1 MHRLCA
7 LVLCF
12 SGLFTVLKAQDF
24 RIELSDTAIKTG
36 PSSYIVKVGDTV
48 TIPCH
53 IENLKKAN
61 VIWQY
66 SKSRIPETLTV
77 GIFNYRKDLRI
88 RVIVNSSEE
97 KEQSWDLEIR
107 RVRLDDE
114 GYYLCK
120 VMAEPESLKRAVY
133 LRVEAD
139 LDLSMAN
146 RVVNS
151 NDNVILTCNSSLV
164 VDESSPL
171 PHRSVPFLK
180 WFKDNDRLID
190 GMAKINLSMSNF
202 KIEHYHRPFIASRL
216 IINKFSEQNVGEYK
230 CMFRNQTVSKHVDI
244 KNAVSRRIFEF
255 GNGAN
260 VQSLSKL
267 GFCSIIAGILLL
279 ILQD

>member
-1 MHRLCA
+1 MI
-7 LVLCF
+7 VDTN
-12 SGLFTVLKAQDF
+12 GQEF
-24 RIELSDTAIKTG
+24 RTELSETVIKQGPTSYTAKI
-36 PSSYIVKVGDTV
+36 GDTV

-88 RVIVNSSEE
+88 RVMVNSSEE

-133 LRVEAD
+133 LKVDAN
-139 LDLSMAN
+139 LQLNVAN
-146 RVVNS
+146 RIVNS
-151 NDNVILTCNSSLV
+151 NDNVLITCNSSFI
-164 VDESSPL
+164 VDENL
-171 PHRSVPFLK
+171 PMPNRNVPILK
-180 WFKDNDRLID
+180 WFKDGERLID
-190 GMAKINLSMSNF
+190 GKVNLNMSNF
-202 KIEHYHRPFIASRL
+202 KIEHYHWPFIASRL
-216 IINKFSEQNVGEYK
+216 IISKFTDQNIGEYK
-230 CMFRNQTVSKHVDI
+230 CMFKNQSISRHVDV

-255 GNGAN
+255 GNSAN
-260 VQSLSKL
+260 TQSISFINILTI
-267 GFCSIIAGILLL
+267 FIEFILL
-279 ILQD
+279 IK